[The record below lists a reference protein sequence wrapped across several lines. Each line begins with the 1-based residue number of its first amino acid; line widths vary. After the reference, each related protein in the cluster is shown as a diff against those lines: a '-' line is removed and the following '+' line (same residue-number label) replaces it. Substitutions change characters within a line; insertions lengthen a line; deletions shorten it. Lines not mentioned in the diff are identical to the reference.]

1 MIHLSEAFQKFCPVE
16 ILDFI
21 AHLNSKKETITSK
34 INFINH
40 LNTLYTLVAIIT
52 APIITIAGFI
62 NDYHMGYT
70 VLVAIGATAF
80 ISIVLHNIIKY
91 AKKSLLN
98 ILLKGLY
105 NDLFDERSFLIANL
119 GSIDSYNDCI
129 KVKIYDSRNNKKI
142 YDTRN
147 KVLYPH
153 RAGID
158 FNSVAI
164 VAVFSTYGKTRIN
177 GMKPGLTVVESAE
190 GVRID
195 FY

>member
-98 ILLKGLY
+98 QNKIALWDVLEFCERKGSLDIDIKNPIPHDIEKLL
-105 NDLFDERSFLIANL
+105 NENPTIQ
-119 GSIDSYNDCI
+119 
-129 KVKIYDSRNNKKI
+129 KII
-142 YDTRN
+142 
-147 KVLYPH
+147 
-153 RAGID
+153 
-158 FNSVAI
+158 
-164 VAVFSTYGKTRIN
+164 
-177 GMKPGLTVVESAE
+177 
-190 GVRID
+190 
-195 FY
+195 